1 MALRLQIVSRHRQ
14 SLGERGIKEF
24 GQNGGTIGRS
34 LESDWVLPDG
44 QRFLSSR
51 HASIDYR
58 SGSYYIIDTSTNGV
72 YINGSDQPV
81 GRGKPQRLFSGDR
94 VRIGDYDIQVEIDE
108 IDSTREQ
115 MAGVGH
121 VDPVDAR
128 QRVEAPD
135 PTSYDLIDAFEITG
149 VGIEM
154 MLNED
159 EADTLVPLNYKFKT
173 EDVEEIVLEGDDPR
187 PQRKAKAKSK
197 SKPSQKIVR
206 SARKGSAGQ
215 SMSVSTGAN
224 PSPGTSKAA
233 PAASRS
239 TASGSGASR
248 AASGARSSA
257 SPSAGPSSPP
267 VASHPRTAAPASLDA
282 FFRGAGMNARSL
294 DERETDEILH
304 RVGQLM
310 RELVVGLTE
319 NLHTR
324 TAQKSALRQPNTTI
338 QPRDNNS
345 LKFSAGVEEAFE
357 SLFFRHAEQY
367 LDAVDAV
374 REAFGDIKRHQ
385 QILFKAMQK
394 AMGDYIGRL
403 DPDALEEKF
412 SNGRHGM
419 LRGAANKLKYWD
431 LYKDLY
437 QVVAQQS
444 PGELP
449 QLFLE
454 ELAQAYEAEANRVAG
469 HPRQRRKAS

>member
-1 MALRLQIVSRHRQ
+1 
-14 SLGERGIKEF
+14 
-24 GQNGGTIGRS
+24 
-34 LESDWVLPDG
+34 
-44 QRFLSSR
+44 LSSR

-58 SGSYYIIDTSTNGV
+58 SGSYYVIDTSTNGV

-94 VRIGDYDIQVEIDE
+94 IRIGDYEIEVAIDE
-108 IDSTREQ
+108 IDNTREQ

-128 QRVEAPD
+128 QRVDAPD
-135 PTSYDLIDAFEITG
+135 PTSCDLIDAFEMTG

-159 EADTLVPLNYKFKT
+159 EDDTLVPLNYKFKT
-173 EDVEEIVLEGDDPR
+173 DQLSLEGEAP
-187 PQRKAKAKSK
+187 PQRVSKSK
-197 SKPSQKIVR
+197 PKPSQKIVR
-206 SARKGSAGQ
+206 SARKGGR
-215 SMSVSTGAN
+215 GA
-224 PSPGTSKAA
+224 
-233 PAASRS
+233 AASS
-239 TASGSGASR
+239 NKTTTPTAG
-248 AASGARSSA
+248 AASGAGAGKSAAGAA
-257 SPSAGPSSPP
+257 SPVPAANAATGADSRPATPAGG
-267 VASHPRTAAPASLDA
+267 VNLDA
-282 FFRGAGMNARSL
+282 FFRGAGMAARPI
-294 DERETDEILH
+294 DAQQTDEILH
-304 RVGQLM
+304 RIGQLM
-310 RELVVGLTE
+310 RETIVGLTE

-338 QPRDNNS
+338 RPRDNNA

-357 SLFFRHAEQY
+357 HLFFRHAEQY

-374 REAFGDIKRHQ
+374 REAFGDVKRHQ
-385 QILFKAMQK
+385 QVLFKAMQK
-394 AMGDYIGRL
+394 AMGDYINRL

-419 LRGAANKLKYWD
+419 LMGAANKLKYWD

-444 PGELP
+444 PGEMP

-454 ELAQAYEAEANRVAG
+454 ELAQAYESEALRLAG
-469 HPRQRRKAS
+469 APRQRRKAG